1 MDAQT
6 RHKRTNSV
14 RWKAIISAIACSVI
28 LSAAILF
35 IQDRLMLARIT
46 DYCKLKTNIRNDR
59 YTIDM
64 EQQLDQTIIKLQ
76 TMAEAIS
83 EQTLQGHTQ
92 AKELTQKM
100 MLRFLSGDQ
109 SAKSVFIISEPY
121 VFDNSDSLLVNTN
134 PGFPIGW
141 YTKYIRHEN
150 MGNPETSNDLQTSS
164 TEIYDMYRVI
174 KHDNTPKV
182 VSLSENADISNVIVC
197 LMPIY
202 TNKRFCGVIGTDID
216 QKYYR
221 TMLDNQIP
229 ASSTIYITDSTGNIF
244 YSRNKDYLN
253 RNIHEVL
260 RFTEEKLGI
269 MAKTAENLPVDAV
282 CELVENNKE
291 EVYIHSK
298 RIPLACNDDNF
309 TMICINSI
317 DEIKDEQSGT
327 FLKSVVFVLLILL
340 LLSIFVVIIS
350 KNVVKPFD
358 SVRKLIDR
366 ITNGEYALEKY
377 IPDESRIPFEWL
389 RIVHS
394 IKMLAQSLKNT
405 SDFATQLKDKKF
417 EAEYEA
423 SIQNNPIGASLVTL
437 RNDMVETSEKEQQRF
452 NEERQNQ
459 WATEGH
465 SIFSDILRNNI
476 SDIHKLCDAVIDKL
490 VPYINV
496 TQGGIFIRTT
506 MPDDKDTECFE
517 LYAVFAFGHQRFHKR
532 ILAIDEGIIGACAM
546 EKHIIIINDVPD
558 NYTEIGSGL
567 GQAKPKALMFVPLIY
582 NDYLYGVMEF
592 AAFVRFEQYQIQ
604 FVERISENIA
614 STIANAKINEQTTM
628 LLQQSRQQ
636 SKQMEERE
644 DQLKNEIETLNSLVM
659 ATQTELNQIEQ
670 VNNAMNKTM
679 LVAIFST
686 KGDTLEAN
694 RRFALRYTLDVN
706 DIRRKNVYEILQL
719 TLSKYDEFKKV
730 WDNVKQGAT
739 ETYSIEFKINKDTRK
754 IKNTFIPIYDA
765 ENNVSR
771 ILCLAADITGQQNTE
786 EELSKSRNAYKELSA
801 ELSNLRKTLQSKD
814 MEIATI
820 NSELVETKRNN
831 ADNRQKMDKANQ
843 SAQFYKKELEK
854 RITKSRKIENTLK
867 EKVKAKDEEI
877 ARLQQLVNGQTPDP
891 DSVPDGGNGNEPQTE
906 PNN

>member
-1 MDAQT
+1 MDAQK
-6 RHKRTNSV
+6 RHIKTNTV
-14 RWKAIISAIACSVI
+14 RWKTVISVIVCSVV
-28 LSAAILF
+28 LSSAILF
-35 IQDRLMLARIT
+35 IQDRLMLSRIT

-59 YTIDM
+59 YTVGM
-64 EQQLDQTIIKLQ
+64 ERQLAETIIKLH
-76 TMAEAIS
+76 TMAETIS
-83 EQTLQGHTQ
+83 EQTLQDPKQ
-92 AKELTQKM
+92 VKDLTRKM

-109 SAKSVFIISEPY
+109 SAKSIFIISEPY
-121 VFDNSDSLLVNTN
+121 IFDNSDSLLVNTN

-141 YTKYIRHEN
+141 YTKYISHEN
-150 MGNPETSNDLQTSS
+150 MGNPEASTDLQTSS
-164 TEIYDMYRVI
+164 GEIYDMYRVI

-182 VSLSENADISNVIVC
+182 VSLSANADISSVIVC

-202 TNKRFCGVIGTDID
+202 TNKKFCGVIGADID

-221 TMLDNQIP
+221 NILDSQIP

-282 CELVENNKE
+282 CELVENNRE
-291 EVYIHSK
+291 EVYIHCK

-309 TMICINSI
+309 TMICINRL
-317 DEIKDEQSGT
+317 DEIRAEQNST
-327 FLKSVVFVLLILL
+327 LFRSIAIVSAILL
-340 LLSIFVVIIS
+340 LLAVCIIITSRSI
-350 KNVVKPFD
+350 VKPFS
-358 SVRKLIDR
+358 SVKKLIER
-366 ITNGEYALEKY
+366 ITNGEYSLDKY
-377 IPDESRIPFEWL
+377 IPESSKIPHEWFSV
-389 RIVHS
+389 ISS
-394 IKMLAQSLKNT
+394 IRGLAKSLKNT
-405 SDFATQLKDKKF
+405 SDFATQLKDKKL
-417 EAEYEA
+417 ESEYEE
-423 SIQNNPIGASLVTL
+423 SITKNPIGASLVTL
-437 RNDMVETSEKEQQRF
+437 RNDMIETSEKERQRF

-476 SDIHKLCDAVIDKL
+476 SDIHNLCNAVIDRL

-506 MPDDKDTECFE
+506 LPDDKNTECFE
-517 LYAVFAFGHQRFHKR
+517 LYAVFAFGHQRFHR
-532 ILAIDEGIIGACAM
+532 RTLALDEGIIGACAM
-546 EKHIIIINDVPD
+546 EKHTIIINEVPD

-592 AAFVRFEQYQIQ
+592 AAFVTFEQYQIQ

-614 STIANAKINEQTTM
+614 STIANAKINEQTTE

-636 SKQMEERE
+636 SKLMEERE
-644 DQLKNEIETLNSLVM
+644 DQLKNEIESLNSLVL
-659 ATQTELNQIEQ
+659 ATQSELSQIEQ

-730 WDNVKQGAT
+730 WDNVKQGST
-739 ETYSIEFKINKDTRK
+739 ETYNIEFRINKDTRK

-786 EELSKSRNAYKELSA
+786 EELAKSKNTNASLNN
-801 ELSNLRKTLQSKD
+801 ELSNLRKTLMSKD

-831 ADNRQKMDKANQ
+831 ADNRAKMDKANQ

-867 EKVKAKDEEI
+867 EKVKIKDEEI
-877 ARLQQLVNGQTPDP
+877 ARLQSIINGQAPD
-891 DSVPDGGNGNEPQTE
+891 DGGDAQTTTD
-906 PNN
+906 

>member
-1 MDAQT
+1 MDAQK
-6 RHKRTNSV
+6 RHNKTNTV
-14 RWKAIISAIACSVI
+14 RWKTVMAVITCSVI

-46 DYCKLKTNIRNDR
+46 DYCKLKTNIRNDK
-59 YTIDM
+59 YTVGM
-64 EQQLDQTIIKLQ
+64 EQQLAQTIIKLQ

-83 EQTLQGHTQ
+83 EQTLQDPAQ
-92 AKELTQKM
+92 AKDLTRKM
-100 MLRFLSGDQ
+100 MLRFISGDQ

-121 VFDNSDSLLVNTN
+121 IFDNSDSLLVNTN

-141 YTKYIRHEN
+141 YTKYISHEN
-150 MGNPETSNDLQTSS
+150 MGNPENSNDLQTSS
-164 TEIYDMYRVI
+164 NDIYDMYRVI
-174 KHDNTPKV
+174 KHDHTPKV
-182 VSLSENADISNVIVC
+182 VSLSQNVDISNVIVC

-202 TNKRFCGVIGTDID
+202 TNKKFCGVIGADID

-221 TMLDNQIP
+221 NMLDNQIP
-229 ASSTIYITDSTGNIF
+229 ASSTIYIADSTGNIF

-269 MAKTAENLPVDAV
+269 MSKTAENLPVDAV
-282 CELVENNKE
+282 CELIESNRE
-291 EVYIHSK
+291 EVYIHCK

-309 TMICINSI
+309 TMICINKLRDI
-317 DEIKDEQSGT
+317 EAEQSST
-327 FLKSVVFVLLILL
+327 LFKSVLIVSVILLIL
-340 LLSIFVVIIS
+340 SVVVIVLS
-350 KNVVKPFD
+350 RNMVRPFANVK
-358 SVRKLIDR
+358 KLIER
-366 ITNGEYALEKY
+366 ITNGEYMLDKFL
-377 IPDESRIPFEWL
+377 PDPSKVPHEWL
-389 RIVHS
+389 SIINS
-394 IKMLAQSLKNT
+394 IKSLAKSLKNT
-405 SDFATQLKDKKF
+405 SDFATQLKDKNL
-417 EAEYEA
+417 EAEYDA
-423 SIQNNPIGASLVTL
+423 SITNNPIGSTLVTL
-437 RNDMVETSEKEQQRF
+437 RNDMIETSEKEQQRF

-476 SDIHKLCDAVIDKL
+476 SDIHNLCNAVMDKL

-506 MPDDKDTECFE
+506 MPDDKNTECFE

-546 EKHIIIINDVPD
+546 EKHTIIINDVPD

-567 GQAKPKALMFVPLIY
+567 GQAKPKALMFVPLLY

-592 AAFVRFEQYQIQ
+592 AAFVKFEQYQIQ

-614 STIANAKINEQTTM
+614 STIANAKINEQTTL

-644 DQLKNEIETLNSLVM
+644 DQLKNEIETLNGLVM
-659 ATQTELNQIEQ
+659 TTQNELNQIEQ
-670 VNNAMNKTM
+670 VNNALNKTM

-730 WDNVKQGAT
+730 WDNVKQGTT
-739 ETYSIEFKINKDTRK
+739 ETYTIEFKINKDIRK

-786 EELSKSRNAYKELSA
+786 DELSKAKNTNKELTA
-801 ELSNLRKTLQSKD
+801 ELSSLKKTLQSKD

-867 EKVKAKDEEI
+867 EKVKLKDEEI
-877 ARLQQLVNGQTPDP
+877 ARLQQIINGQ
-891 DSVPDGGNGNEPQTE
+891 VPDEDDEDDGGETPQTE
-906 PNN
+906 QN

>member
-1 MDAQT
+1 MDAQKK
-6 RHKRTNSV
+6 HNKTNTV
-14 RWKAIISAIACSVI
+14 RWKMVMSVITCSAI

-46 DYCKLKTNIRNDR
+46 DYCKLKTNIRNDK
-59 YTIDM
+59 YTIGM
-64 EQQLDQTIIKLQ
+64 EQQLTKTIIKLQ

-83 EQTLQGHTQ
+83 EQTLQDPAQ
-92 AKELTQKM
+92 AKDLTMKM
-100 MLRFLSGDQ
+100 MLRFISGDQ

-121 VFDNSDSLLVNTN
+121 IFDNSDSLLVNTN

-141 YTKYIRHEN
+141 YTKYISHEN
-150 MGNPETSNDLQTSS
+150 VGNPETSHDLQTSS
-164 TEIYDMYRVI
+164 SEIYDMYRVI
-174 KHDNTPKV
+174 KHDHTPKV

-197 LMPIY
+197 MMPIY
-202 TNKRFCGVIGTDID
+202 TNKKFCGVIGADID

-221 TMLDNQIP
+221 NMLDNQIP
-229 ASSTIYITDSTGNIF
+229 ASSTIYIADSTGNIF

-253 RNIHEVL
+253 RNVHEVL

-282 CELVENNKE
+282 CELIESNRE
-291 EVYIHSK
+291 EVYIHCK

-309 TMICINSI
+309 TMICINRLK
-317 DEIKDEQSGT
+317 EIEAEQSST
-327 FLKSVVFVLLILL
+327 LLKSVMIVTAILLVLLAVL
-340 LLSIFVVIIS
+340 VVLS
-350 KNVVKPFD
+350 KNVIKPFASVKKLIERITSGEYMLD
-358 SVRKLIDR
+358 KYLPDPSKIPQEWYSIVNSVR
-366 ITNGEYALEKY
+366 
-377 IPDESRIPFEWL
+377 S
-389 RIVHS
+389 
-394 IKMLAQSLKNT
+394 LAKSLKNT
-405 SDFATQLKDKKF
+405 SDFATQLKDKNL
-417 EAEYEA
+417 EAEYDA
-423 SIQNNPIGASLVTL
+423 SITNNPIGSTLVTL
-437 RNDMVETSEKEQQRF
+437 RNDMIETSEKEQQRF

-476 SDIHKLCDAVIDKL
+476 SDIHNLCDAVMDKL

-506 MPDDKDTECFE
+506 MPDNKDVECFE

-532 ILAIDEGIIGACAM
+532 ILALDEGIIGACAM
-546 EKHIIIINDVPD
+546 EKHTIIINDVPD

-592 AAFVRFEQYQIQ
+592 AAFVKFEQYQIQ

-614 STIANAKINEQTTM
+614 STIANAKINEQTTL

-636 SKQMEERE
+636 SKLMEERE
-644 DQLKNEIETLNSLVM
+644 DQLKNEIESLNSLVI
-659 ATQTELNQIEQ
+659 ATQTELNQIDQ
-670 VNNAMNKTM
+670 VNNALNKTM
-679 LVAIFST
+679 LVAIFSP

-730 WDNVKQGAT
+730 WDNIKQGST
-739 ETYSIEFKINKDTRK
+739 DTYTIEFKINKDVRK
-754 IKNTFIPIYDA
+754 IKNTFIPIYDS

-786 EELSKSRNAYKELSA
+786 DELSKVRMSNKELST
-801 ELSNLRKTLQSKD
+801 ELNTLKKTLQSKD

-867 EKVKAKDEEI
+867 EKVKLKDEEI
-877 ARLQQLVNGQTPDP
+877 ARLQQIINGQ
-891 DSVPDGGNGNEPQTE
+891 SPDGGDDGEALA
-906 PNN
+906 

>member
-1 MDAQT
+1 MDAQKK
-6 RHKRTNSV
+6 HNKTNTV
-14 RWKAIISAIACSVI
+14 RWKMVMSVITCSAI

-46 DYCKLKTNIRNDR
+46 DYCKLKTNIRNDK
-59 YTIDM
+59 YTIGM
-64 EQQLDQTIIKLQ
+64 EQQLTKTIIKLQ

-83 EQTLQGHTQ
+83 EQTLQDPAQ
-92 AKELTQKM
+92 AKDLTMKM
-100 MLRFLSGDQ
+100 MLRFISGDQ

-121 VFDNSDSLLVNTN
+121 IFDNSDSLLVNTN

-141 YTKYIRHEN
+141 YTKYISHEN
-150 MGNPETSNDLQTSS
+150 VGNPETSHDLQTSS
-164 TEIYDMYRVI
+164 SEIYDMYRVI
-174 KHDNTPKV
+174 KHDHTPKV

-197 LMPIY
+197 MMPIY
-202 TNKRFCGVIGTDID
+202 TNKKFCGVIGADID

-221 TMLDNQIP
+221 NMLDNQIP
-229 ASSTIYITDSTGNIF
+229 ASSTIYIADSTGNIF

-253 RNIHEVL
+253 RNVHEVL

-282 CELVENNKE
+282 CELIESNRE
-291 EVYIHSK
+291 EVYIHCK

-309 TMICINSI
+309 TMICINRLK
-317 DEIKDEQSGT
+317 EIEAEQSST
-327 FLKSVVFVLLILL
+327 LFKSVMIVTAILLVLLAVL
-340 LLSIFVVIIS
+340 VVLS
-350 KNVVKPFD
+350 KNVIKPFA
-358 SVRKLIDR
+358 SVKKLIER
-366 ITNGEYALEKY
+366 ITSGEYMLDKY
-377 IPDESRIPFEWL
+377 LPDPSKIPQEWYS
-389 RIVHS
+389 IVNS
-394 IKMLAQSLKNT
+394 VKSLAKSLKNT
-405 SDFATQLKDKKF
+405 SDFATQLKDKNL
-417 EAEYEA
+417 EAEYDA
-423 SIQNNPIGASLVTL
+423 SITNNPIGSTLVTL
-437 RNDMVETSEKEQQRF
+437 RNDMIETSEKEQQRF

-476 SDIHKLCDAVIDKL
+476 SDIHNLCDAVMDKL

-506 MPDDKDTECFE
+506 MPDNKDVECFE

-532 ILAIDEGIIGACAM
+532 ILALDEGIIGACAM
-546 EKHIIIINDVPD
+546 EKHTIIINDVPD

-592 AAFVRFEQYQIQ
+592 AAFVKFEQYQIQ

-614 STIANAKINEQTTM
+614 STIANAKINEQTTL

-636 SKQMEERE
+636 SKLMEERE
-644 DQLKNEIETLNSLVM
+644 DQLKNEIESLNSLVV

-670 VNNAMNKTM
+670 VNNALNKTM
-679 LVAIFST
+679 LVAIFSP

-730 WDNVKQGAT
+730 WDNIKQGST
-739 ETYSIEFKINKDTRK
+739 DTYTIEFKINKDVRK
-754 IKNTFIPIYDA
+754 IKNTFIPIYDS

-786 EELSKSRNAYKELSA
+786 DELSKVKMSNKELST
-801 ELSNLRKTLQSKD
+801 ELNTLKKTLQSKD

-867 EKVKAKDEEI
+867 EKVKLKDEEI
-877 ARLQQLVNGQTPDP
+877 ARLQQIINGQTPDGG
-891 DSVPDGGNGNEPQTE
+891 DDGEALA
-906 PNN
+906 

>member
-1 MDAQT
+1 MDAQKK
-6 RHKRTNSV
+6 HNKTNTV
-14 RWKAIISAIACSVI
+14 RWKMVMSVITCSAI

-46 DYCKLKTNIRNDR
+46 DYCKLKTNIRNDK
-59 YTIDM
+59 YTIGM
-64 EQQLDQTIIKLQ
+64 EQQLTKTIIKLQ

-83 EQTLQGHTQ
+83 EQTLQDPAQ
-92 AKELTQKM
+92 AKDLTMKM
-100 MLRFLSGDQ
+100 MLRFISGDQ

-121 VFDNSDSLLVNTN
+121 IFDNSDSLLVNTN

-141 YTKYIRHEN
+141 YTKYISHEN
-150 MGNPETSNDLQTSS
+150 VGNPETSHDLQTSS
-164 TEIYDMYRVI
+164 SEIYDMYRVI
-174 KHDNTPKV
+174 KHDHTPKV

-197 LMPIY
+197 MMPIY
-202 TNKRFCGVIGTDID
+202 TNKKFCGVIGADID

-221 TMLDNQIP
+221 NMLDNQIP
-229 ASSTIYITDSTGNIF
+229 ASSTIYIADSTGNIF

-253 RNIHEVL
+253 RNVHEVL

-282 CELVENNKE
+282 CELIESNRE
-291 EVYIHSK
+291 EVYIHCK

-309 TMICINSI
+309 TMICINRLK
-317 DEIKDEQSGT
+317 EIEAEQSST
-327 FLKSVVFVLLILL
+327 LLKSVMIVTAILLVLLAVL
-340 LLSIFVVIIS
+340 VVLS
-350 KNVVKPFD
+350 KNVIKPFASVKKLIERITSGEYMLD
-358 SVRKLIDR
+358 KYLPDPSKIPQEWYSIVNSVR
-366 ITNGEYALEKY
+366 
-377 IPDESRIPFEWL
+377 S
-389 RIVHS
+389 
-394 IKMLAQSLKNT
+394 LAKSLKNT
-405 SDFATQLKDKKF
+405 SDFATQLKDKNL
-417 EAEYEA
+417 EAEYDA
-423 SIQNNPIGASLVTL
+423 SITNNPIGSTLVTL
-437 RNDMVETSEKEQQRF
+437 RNDMIETSEKEQQRF

-476 SDIHKLCDAVIDKL
+476 SDIHNLCDAVMDKL

-506 MPDDKDTECFE
+506 MPDNKDVECFE

-532 ILAIDEGIIGACAM
+532 ILALDEGIIGACAM
-546 EKHIIIINDVPD
+546 EKHTIIINDVPD

-592 AAFVRFEQYQIQ
+592 AAFVKFEQYQIQ

-614 STIANAKINEQTTM
+614 STIANAKINEQTTL

-636 SKQMEERE
+636 SKLMEERE
-644 DQLKNEIETLNSLVM
+644 DQLKNEIESLNSLVI

-670 VNNAMNKTM
+670 VNNALNKTM
-679 LVAIFST
+679 LVAIFSP

-730 WDNVKQGAT
+730 WDNIKQGST
-739 ETYSIEFKINKDTRK
+739 DTYTIEFKINKDVRK
-754 IKNTFIPIYDA
+754 IKNTFIPIYDS

-786 EELSKSRNAYKELSA
+786 DELSKVRMSNKELST
-801 ELSNLRKTLQSKD
+801 ELNTLKKTLQSKD

-867 EKVKAKDEEI
+867 EKVKLKDEEI
-877 ARLQQLVNGQTPDP
+877 ARLQQIINGQ
-891 DSVPDGGNGNEPQTE
+891 SPDGGDDGEALA
-906 PNN
+906 

>member
-6 RHKRTNSV
+6 RHNVTNTV
-14 RWKAIISAIACSVI
+14 RWKTVITVIVCSVI

-35 IQDRLMLARIT
+35 IQDRLMLSRIT
-46 DYCKLKTNIRNDR
+46 DYCKLKTNIRNDK
-59 YTIDM
+59 YTIGM
-64 EQQLDQTIIKLQ
+64 EQQLAQTIIKLQ

-83 EQTLQGHTQ
+83 EQTLQDPAQ
-92 AKELTQKM
+92 AKDLTRKM
-100 MLRFLSGDQ
+100 MLRFISGDQ

-141 YTKYIRHEN
+141 YTKYISHEN

-164 TEIYDMYRVI
+164 SEIYDIYRVI

-182 VSLSENADISNVIVC
+182 LSLSENADISNVIVC
-197 LMPIY
+197 MMPIY
-202 TNKRFCGVIGTDID
+202 TNKKFCGVIGADID

-221 TMLDNQIP
+221 NMLDNQIP
-229 ASSTIYITDSTGNIF
+229 ASSTIYIADSIGNIF
-244 YSRNKDYLN
+244 YSRNKDFLN

-282 CELVENNKE
+282 CELIENNRE
-291 EVYIHSK
+291 EVYIHCK

-309 TMICINSI
+309 TMICINKLS
-317 DEIKDEQSGT
+317 EIEEEQSGT
-327 FLKSVVFVLLILL
+327 LFKSVVFVSLIILVLSILLIVL
-340 LLSIFVVIIS
+340 S
-350 KNVVKPFD
+350 KNIVKPFT
-358 SVRKLIDR
+358 STKKLIER
-366 ITNGEYALEKY
+366 ITNGEYVLDKY
-377 IPDESRIPFEWL
+377 LPQLSKIPLEWL
-389 RIVHS
+389 DIVNS
-394 IKMLAQSLKNT
+394 IRTLAKSLKHT
-405 SDFATQLKDKKF
+405 SDFATQLREKKL
-417 EAEYEA
+417 EAEYDT
-423 SIQNNPIGASLVTL
+423 SITNNPIGSSLVDL
-437 RNDMVETSEKEQQRF
+437 RNDMLETSEKEQQRF
-452 NEERQNQ
+452 NEEHQNQ

-476 SDIHKLCDAVIDKL
+476 SDIHALCDAVIDRL

-506 MPDDKDTECFE
+506 MPDNKDAECFE
-517 LYAVFAFGHQRFHKR
+517 LYAVYAFGHQRFHKR
-532 ILAIDEGIIGACAM
+532 ILALDEGIIGACAM
-546 EKHIIIINDVPD
+546 EKHTIIINDVPD

-567 GQAKPKALMFVPLIY
+567 GQAKPKALMFVPLLY

-592 AAFVRFEQYQIQ
+592 AAFVKFEQYQIQ

-636 SKQMEERE
+636 SKLMEERE
-644 DQLKNEIETLNSLVM
+644 DQLKTEIETLNSLVVT
-659 ATQTELNQIEQ
+659 TQNELNQIEQ
-670 VNNAMNKTM
+670 VNNALNKTM

-730 WDNVKQGAT
+730 WDNVKQGTT
-739 ETYSIEFKINKDTRK
+739 ETYTIEFKINKDTRK
-754 IKNTFIPIYDA
+754 IKNTFIPIYDS

-786 EELSKSRNAYKELSA
+786 EELTKAKNTNKEITA
-801 ELSNLRKTLQSKD
+801 ELNSLKKTLQSKD

-867 EKVKAKDEEI
+867 EKVKVKDEEI
-877 ARLQQLVNGQTPDP
+877 ARLQQIINGQ
-891 DSVPDGGNGNEPQTE
+891 VPVDDGNDGDEILPEQE
-906 PNN
+906 

>member
-1 MDAQT
+1 MDAQK
-6 RHKRTNSV
+6 RHIKTNTV
-14 RWKAIISAIACSVI
+14 RWKTVISVIVCSVV
-28 LSAAILF
+28 LSSAILF
-35 IQDRLMLARIT
+35 IQDRLMLSRIT

-59 YTIDM
+59 YTVGM
-64 EQQLDQTIIKLQ
+64 ERQLAETIIKLH
-76 TMAEAIS
+76 TMAETIS
-83 EQTLQGHTQ
+83 EQTLQDPKQ
-92 AKELTQKM
+92 VKDLTRKM

-109 SAKSVFIISEPY
+109 SAKSIFIISEPY
-121 VFDNSDSLLVNTN
+121 IFDNSDSLLVNTN

-141 YTKYIRHEN
+141 YTKYISHEN
-150 MGNPETSNDLQTSS
+150 MGNPEASTDLQTSS
-164 TEIYDMYRVI
+164 GEIYDMYRVI

-182 VSLSENADISNVIVC
+182 VSLSANADISSVIVC

-202 TNKRFCGVIGTDID
+202 TNKKFCGVIGADID

-221 TMLDNQIP
+221 NILDSQIP

-282 CELVENNKE
+282 CELVENNRE
-291 EVYIHSK
+291 EVYIHCK

-309 TMICINSI
+309 TMICINRL
-317 DEIKDEQSGT
+317 DEIRAEQNST
-327 FLKSVVFVLLILL
+327 LFRSIAIVSAILL
-340 LLSIFVVIIS
+340 LLAVCIIIASRSI
-350 KNVVKPFD
+350 VKPFS
-358 SVRKLIDR
+358 SVKKLIER
-366 ITNGEYALEKY
+366 ITNGEYSLDKY
-377 IPDESRIPFEWL
+377 IPESSKIPHEWFSV
-389 RIVHS
+389 ISS
-394 IKMLAQSLKNT
+394 IRGLAKSLKNT
-405 SDFATQLKDKKF
+405 SDFATQLKDKKL
-417 EAEYEA
+417 ESEYEE
-423 SIQNNPIGASLVTL
+423 SITKNPIGASLVTL
-437 RNDMVETSEKEQQRF
+437 RNDMIETSEKERQRF

-476 SDIHKLCDAVIDKL
+476 SDIHNLCNAVIDRL

-506 MPDDKDTECFE
+506 LPDDKNTECFE

-532 ILAIDEGIIGACAM
+532 TLALDEGIIGACAM
-546 EKHIIIINDVPD
+546 EKHTIIINEVPD

-592 AAFVRFEQYQIQ
+592 AAFVTFEQYQIQ

-614 STIANAKINEQTTM
+614 STIANAKINEQTTE

-636 SKQMEERE
+636 SKLMEERE
-644 DQLKNEIETLNSLVM
+644 DQLKNEIESLNSLVL
-659 ATQTELNQIEQ
+659 ATQSELSQIEQ

-730 WDNVKQGAT
+730 WDNVKQGST
-739 ETYSIEFKINKDTRK
+739 ETYNIEFRINKDTRK

-786 EELSKSRNAYKELSA
+786 EELAKSKTTNASLNN
-801 ELSNLRKTLQSKD
+801 ELSNLRKTLMSKD

-831 ADNRQKMDKANQ
+831 ADNRAKMDKANQ

-867 EKVKAKDEEI
+867 EKVKIKDEEI
-877 ARLQQLVNGQTPDP
+877 ARLQSIINGQTPD
-891 DSVPDGGNGNEPQTE
+891 GGDTQTTTD
-906 PNN
+906 

>member
-1 MDAQT
+1 MDAQKK
-6 RHKRTNSV
+6 HNKTNTV
-14 RWKAIISAIACSVI
+14 RWKMVMSVITCSAI

-46 DYCKLKTNIRNDR
+46 DYCKLKTNIRNDK
-59 YTIDM
+59 YTIVM
-64 EQQLDQTIIKLQ
+64 EQQLTKTIIKLQ

-83 EQTLQGHTQ
+83 EQTLQDPAQ
-92 AKELTQKM
+92 AKDLTMKM
-100 MLRFLSGDQ
+100 MLRFISGDQ

-121 VFDNSDSLLVNTN
+121 IFDNSDSLLVNTN

-141 YTKYIRHEN
+141 YTKYISHEN
-150 MGNPETSNDLQTSS
+150 VGNPETSHDLQTSS
-164 TEIYDMYRVI
+164 SEIYDMYRVI
-174 KHDNTPKV
+174 KHDHTPKV

-197 LMPIY
+197 MMPIY
-202 TNKRFCGVIGTDID
+202 TNKKFCGVIGADID

-221 TMLDNQIP
+221 NMLDNQIP
-229 ASSTIYITDSTGNIF
+229 ASSTIYIADSTGNIF

-253 RNIHEVL
+253 RNVHEVL

-282 CELVENNKE
+282 CELIESNRE
-291 EVYIHSK
+291 EVYIHCK

-309 TMICINSI
+309 TMICINRLK
-317 DEIKDEQSGT
+317 EIEAEQSST
-327 FLKSVVFVLLILL
+327 LLKSVMIVTAILLVLLAVL
-340 LLSIFVVIIS
+340 VVLS
-350 KNVVKPFD
+350 KNVIKPFASVKKLIERITSGEYMLD
-358 SVRKLIDR
+358 KYLPDPSKIPQEWYSIVNSVR
-366 ITNGEYALEKY
+366 
-377 IPDESRIPFEWL
+377 S
-389 RIVHS
+389 
-394 IKMLAQSLKNT
+394 LAKSLKNT
-405 SDFATQLKDKKF
+405 SDFATQLKDKNL
-417 EAEYEA
+417 EAEYDA
-423 SIQNNPIGASLVTL
+423 SITNNPIGSTLVTL
-437 RNDMVETSEKEQQRF
+437 RNDMIETSEKEQQRF

-476 SDIHKLCDAVIDKL
+476 SDIHNLCDAVMDKL

-506 MPDDKDTECFE
+506 MPDNKDVECFE

-532 ILAIDEGIIGACAM
+532 ILALDEGIIGACAM
-546 EKHIIIINDVPD
+546 EKHTIIINDVPD

-592 AAFVRFEQYQIQ
+592 AAFVKFEQYQIQ

-614 STIANAKINEQTTM
+614 STIANAKINEQTTL

-636 SKQMEERE
+636 SKLMEERE
-644 DQLKNEIETLNSLVM
+644 DQLKNEIESLNSLVI

-670 VNNAMNKTM
+670 VNNALNKTM
-679 LVAIFST
+679 LVAIFSP

-730 WDNVKQGAT
+730 WDNIKQGST
-739 ETYSIEFKINKDTRK
+739 DTYTIEFKINKDVRK
-754 IKNTFIPIYDA
+754 IKNTFIPIYDS

-786 EELSKSRNAYKELSA
+786 DELSKVRMSNKELST
-801 ELSNLRKTLQSKD
+801 ELNTLKKTLQSKD

-867 EKVKAKDEEI
+867 EKVKLKDEEI
-877 ARLQQLVNGQTPDP
+877 ARLQQIINGQ
-891 DSVPDGGNGNEPQTE
+891 SPDGGDDGEALA
-906 PNN
+906 

>member
-1 MDAQT
+1 MDVNNN
-6 RHKRTNSV
+6 KYGKTNTV
-14 RWKAIISAIACSVI
+14 RWKTVVSAIAVTI
-28 LSAAILF
+28 LLSSAILL
-35 IQDRLMLARIT
+35 IQDNLMFSRIT
-46 DYCKLKTNIRNDR
+46 DHSMLKTNIRNDK
-59 YTIDM
+59 YTVEM
-64 EQQLDQTIIKLQ
+64 ESQLTKTIVKLQ
-76 TMAEAIS
+76 TMAESIS
-83 EQTLQGHTQ
+83 EQTSQERMS
-92 AKELTQKM
+92 AKEITKKM
-100 MLRFLSGDQ
+100 MLRFLAGDQ
-109 SAKSVFIISEPY
+109 SAKSIFIISEPY
-121 VFDNSDSLLVNTN
+121 IFDDSDSLLVNTN

-141 YTKYIRHEN
+141 YTKYIRHESL
-150 MGNPETSNDLQTSS
+150 GTPETSNDLQSS
-164 TEIYDMYRVI
+164 SGDVYDMYRVI

-182 VSLSENADISNVIVC
+182 VSRSANADISNVIVC

-202 TNKRFCGVIGTDID
+202 TKNKFSGVIGADID

-221 TMLDNQIP
+221 NILDSQIP
-229 ASSTIYITDSTGNIF
+229 ASSTVYIADSTGNIF
-244 YSRNKDYLN
+244 YSRNKDFLN
-253 RNIHEVL
+253 RNVHEIL

-291 EVYIHSK
+291 KVYIHSK
-298 RIPLACNDDNF
+298 RIPLVCNNDNF
-309 TMICINSI
+309 TMISINPLR
-317 DEIKDEQSGT
+317 EIKAEQNHA
-327 FLKSVVFVLLILL
+327 LIQMVVIVALL
-340 LLSIFVVIIS
+340 LLLIAIVLVIFS
-350 KNVVKPFD
+350 KRIVRPFD
-358 SVRKLIDR
+358 NTKRLIDK
-366 ITNGEYALEKY
+366 IGAGEYVIDKYLPDNMKIPQEWMQIIGSVKALAK
-377 IPDESRIPFEWL
+377 
-389 RIVHS
+389 
-394 IKMLAQSLKNT
+394 SLKTT
-405 SDFATQLKDKKF
+405 SDFANQIKDKNF
-417 EAEYEA
+417 EADYDA
-423 SIQNNPIGASLVTL
+423 SVNDNPIGASLVAL
-437 RNDMVETSEKEQQRF
+437 RNNMLETSEKEQQRF

-476 SDIHKLCDAVIDKL
+476 SDIHQLCNAVIDRL
-490 VPYINV
+490 VPYIKVN
-496 TQGGIFIRTT
+496 QGGIFIRTT

-532 ILAIDEGIIGACAM
+532 TLAIDEGMIGACAM
-546 EKHIIIINDVPD
+546 EKHTIIINDVPD

-636 SKQMEERE
+636 SKLMEEKE
-644 DQLKNEIETLNSLVM
+644 DQLKTEIETLNNLVH
-659 ATQTELNQIEQ
+659 ATQSELSEIEQ

-730 WDNVKQGAT
+730 WDNVKQGNT
-739 ETYSIEFKINKDTRK
+739 ETYTIEFKINKDTRK
-754 IKNTFIPIYDA
+754 IKNTFIPIYGSDS
-765 ENNVSR
+765 NVSR
-771 ILCLAADITGQQNTE
+771 ILCLAADVTGQQNTE
-786 EELSKSRNAYKELSA
+786 EELVKSKNSIKELTA
-801 ELSNLRKTLQSKD
+801 ELTALKKTLQSKD

-820 NSELVETKRNN
+820 NSELVETKQSN
-831 ADNRQKMDKANQ
+831 ADTRQKMDKANQ

-867 EKVKAKDEEI
+867 EKVKDKDAQIAQLQRIINGEADEETEQNGDE
-877 ARLQQLVNGQTPDP
+877 QQKDTL
-891 DSVPDGGNGNEPQTE
+891 
-906 PNN
+906 

>member
-1 MDAQT
+1 MDVNNN
-6 RHKRTNSV
+6 KYGKTNTV
-14 RWKAIISAIACSVI
+14 RWKTVVSAIAVTI
-28 LSAAILF
+28 LLSSAILL
-35 IQDRLMLARIT
+35 IQDNLMFSRIT
-46 DYCKLKTNIRNDR
+46 DHSMLKTNIRNDK
-59 YTIDM
+59 YTVEM
-64 EQQLDQTIIKLQ
+64 ESQLTKTIVKLQ
-76 TMAEAIS
+76 TMAESIS
-83 EQTLQGHTQ
+83 EQTSQERMS
-92 AKELTQKM
+92 AKEITKKM
-100 MLRFLSGDQ
+100 MLRFLAGDQ
-109 SAKSVFIISEPY
+109 SAKSIFIISEPY
-121 VFDNSDSLLVNTN
+121 IFDDSDSLLVNTN

-141 YTKYIRHEN
+141 YTKYIRHESL
-150 MGNPETSNDLQTSS
+150 GTPETSNDLQSS
-164 TEIYDMYRVI
+164 SGDVYDMYRVI

-182 VSLSENADISNVIVC
+182 VSRSANADISNVIVC

-202 TNKRFCGVIGTDID
+202 TKNKFSGVIGADID

-221 TMLDNQIP
+221 NILDSQIP
-229 ASSTIYITDSTGNIF
+229 ASSTVYIADSTGNIF
-244 YSRNKDYLN
+244 YSRNKDFLN
-253 RNIHEVL
+253 RNVHEIL

-291 EVYIHSK
+291 KVYIHSK
-298 RIPLACNDDNF
+298 RIPLVCNNDNF
-309 TMICINSI
+309 TMISINPLR
-317 DEIKDEQSGT
+317 EIKAEQNHA
-327 FLKSVVFVLLILL
+327 LIQMVVIVALL
-340 LLSIFVVIIS
+340 LLLIAIVLVIFS
-350 KNVVKPFD
+350 KRIVRPFD
-358 SVRKLIDR
+358 NTKRLIDK
-366 ITNGEYALEKY
+366 IGAGEYVIDKYLPDNMKIPQEWMQIIGSVKALAK
-377 IPDESRIPFEWL
+377 
-389 RIVHS
+389 
-394 IKMLAQSLKNT
+394 SLKTT
-405 SDFATQLKDKKF
+405 SDFANQIKDKNF
-417 EAEYEA
+417 EADYDA
-423 SIQNNPIGASLVTL
+423 SVNDNPIGASLVAL
-437 RNDMVETSEKEQQRF
+437 RNNMLETSEKEQQRF

-476 SDIHKLCDAVIDKL
+476 SDIHQLCNAVIDRL
-490 VPYINV
+490 VPYIKVN
-496 TQGGIFIRTT
+496 QGGIFIRTT

-532 ILAIDEGIIGACAM
+532 TLAIDEGMIGACAM
-546 EKHIIIINDVPD
+546 EKHTIIINDVPD

-636 SKQMEERE
+636 SKLMEEKE
-644 DQLKNEIETLNSLVM
+644 DQLKTEIETLNNLVH
-659 ATQTELNQIEQ
+659 ATQSELSEIEQ

-730 WDNVKQGAT
+730 WDNVKQGNT
-739 ETYSIEFKINKDTRK
+739 ETYTIEFKINKDTRK
-754 IKNTFIPIYDA
+754 IKNTFIPIYGSDS
-765 ENNVSR
+765 NVSR
-771 ILCLAADITGQQNTE
+771 ILCLAADVTGQQNTE
-786 EELSKSRNAYKELSA
+786 EELVKSKNNIKELTA
-801 ELSNLRKTLQSKD
+801 ELTALKKTLQSKD

-820 NSELVETKRNN
+820 NSELVETKQSN
-831 ADNRQKMDKANQ
+831 ADTRQKMDKANQ

-867 EKVKAKDEEI
+867 EKVKDKDAQIAQLQRIINGEADEETEQNGDE
-877 ARLQQLVNGQTPDP
+877 QQKDTL
-891 DSVPDGGNGNEPQTE
+891 
-906 PNN
+906 

>member
-1 MDAQT
+1 MDAQKK
-6 RHKRTNSV
+6 HNKTNTV
-14 RWKAIISAIACSVI
+14 RWKMVMSVITCSAI

-46 DYCKLKTNIRNDR
+46 DYCKLKTNIRNDK
-59 YTIDM
+59 YTIGM
-64 EQQLDQTIIKLQ
+64 EQQLTKTIIKLQ

-83 EQTLQGHTQ
+83 EQTLQDPAQ
-92 AKELTQKM
+92 AKDLTMKM
-100 MLRFLSGDQ
+100 MLRFISGDQ

-121 VFDNSDSLLVNTN
+121 IFDNSDSLLVNTN

-141 YTKYIRHEN
+141 YTKYISHEN
-150 MGNPETSNDLQTSS
+150 VGNPETSHDLQTSS
-164 TEIYDMYRVI
+164 SEIYDMYRVI
-174 KHDNTPKV
+174 KHDHTPKV

-197 LMPIY
+197 MMPIY
-202 TNKRFCGVIGTDID
+202 TNKKFCGVIGADID

-221 TMLDNQIP
+221 NMLDNQIP
-229 ASSTIYITDSTGNIF
+229 ASSTIYIADSTGNIF

-253 RNIHEVL
+253 RNVHEVL

-282 CELVENNKE
+282 CELIESNRE
-291 EVYIHSK
+291 EVYIHCK

-309 TMICINSI
+309 TMICINRLK
-317 DEIKDEQSGT
+317 EIEAEQSST
-327 FLKSVVFVLLILL
+327 LLKSVMIVTAILLVLLAVL
-340 LLSIFVVIIS
+340 VVLS
-350 KNVVKPFD
+350 KNVIKPFASVKKLIERITSGEYMLD
-358 SVRKLIDR
+358 KYLPDPSKIPQEWYSIVNSVR
-366 ITNGEYALEKY
+366 
-377 IPDESRIPFEWL
+377 S
-389 RIVHS
+389 
-394 IKMLAQSLKNT
+394 LAKSLKNT
-405 SDFATQLKDKKF
+405 SDFATQLKDKNL
-417 EAEYEA
+417 EAEYDA
-423 SIQNNPIGASLVTL
+423 SITDNPIGSTLVTL
-437 RNDMVETSEKEQQRF
+437 RNDMIETSEKEQQRF

-476 SDIHKLCDAVIDKL
+476 SDIHNLCNAVMDKL

-506 MPDDKDTECFE
+506 MPDNKDVECFE

-532 ILAIDEGIIGACAM
+532 IIALDEGIIGACAM
-546 EKHIIIINDVPD
+546 EKHTIIINDVPD

-592 AAFVRFEQYQIQ
+592 AAFVKFEQYQIQ

-614 STIANAKINEQTTM
+614 STIANAKINEQTTL

-636 SKQMEERE
+636 SKLMEERE
-644 DQLKNEIETLNSLVM
+644 DQLKNEIESLNSLVI

-670 VNNAMNKTM
+670 VNNALNKTM
-679 LVAIFST
+679 LVAIFSP

-730 WDNVKQGAT
+730 WDNIKQGST
-739 ETYSIEFKINKDTRK
+739 DTYTIEFKINKDVRK
-754 IKNTFIPIYDA
+754 IKNTFIPIYDS

-786 EELSKSRNAYKELSA
+786 DELSKVRMSNKELST
-801 ELSNLRKTLQSKD
+801 ELNTLKKTLQSKD

-867 EKVKAKDEEI
+867 EKVKLKDEEI
-877 ARLQQLVNGQTPDP
+877 ARLQQIINGQ
-891 DSVPDGGNGNEPQTE
+891 SPDGGDDGEALA
-906 PNN
+906 

>member
-1 MDAQT
+1 MDVNNN
-6 RHKRTNSV
+6 KYGKTNTV
-14 RWKAIISAIACSVI
+14 RWKTVVSAIAVTI
-28 LSAAILF
+28 LLSSAILL
-35 IQDRLMLARIT
+35 IQDNLMFSRIT
-46 DYCKLKTNIRNDR
+46 DHSMLKTNIRNDK
-59 YTIDM
+59 YTVEM
-64 EQQLDQTIIKLQ
+64 ESQLTKTIVKLQ
-76 TMAEAIS
+76 TMAESIS
-83 EQTLQGHTQ
+83 EQTSQERMS
-92 AKELTQKM
+92 AKEITKKM
-100 MLRFLSGDQ
+100 MLRFLAGDQ
-109 SAKSVFIISEPY
+109 SAKSIFIISEPY
-121 VFDNSDSLLVNTN
+121 IFDDSDSLLVNTN

-141 YTKYIRHEN
+141 YTKYIRHESL
-150 MGNPETSNDLQTSS
+150 GTPETSNDLQSS
-164 TEIYDMYRVI
+164 SGDVYDMYRVI

-182 VSLSENADISNVIVC
+182 VSRSANADISNVIVC

-202 TNKRFCGVIGTDID
+202 TKNKFSGVIGADID

-221 TMLDNQIP
+221 NILDSQIP
-229 ASSTIYITDSTGNIF
+229 ASSTVYIADSTGNIF
-244 YSRNKDYLN
+244 YSRNKDFLN
-253 RNIHEVL
+253 RNVHEIL

-291 EVYIHSK
+291 KVYIHSK
-298 RIPLACNDDNF
+298 RIPLVCNNDNF
-309 TMICINSI
+309 TMISINPLR
-317 DEIKDEQSGT
+317 EIKAEQNHA
-327 FLKSVVFVLLILL
+327 LIQMVVIVALL
-340 LLSIFVVIIS
+340 LLLIAIVLIIFS
-350 KNVVKPFD
+350 KRIVRPFD
-358 SVRKLIDR
+358 NTKRLIDK
-366 ITNGEYALEKY
+366 IGAGEYVIDKYLPDNMKIPQEWMQIIGSVKALAK
-377 IPDESRIPFEWL
+377 
-389 RIVHS
+389 
-394 IKMLAQSLKNT
+394 SLKTT
-405 SDFATQLKDKKF
+405 SDFANQIKDKNF
-417 EAEYEA
+417 EADYDA
-423 SIQNNPIGASLVTL
+423 SVNDNPIGASLVAL
-437 RNDMVETSEKEQQRF
+437 RNNMLETSEKEQQRF

-476 SDIHKLCDAVIDKL
+476 SDIHQLCNAVIDRL
-490 VPYINV
+490 VPYIKVN
-496 TQGGIFIRTT
+496 QGGIFIRTT

-532 ILAIDEGIIGACAM
+532 TLAIDEGMIGACAM
-546 EKHIIIINDVPD
+546 EKHTIIINDVPD

-636 SKQMEERE
+636 SKLMEEKE
-644 DQLKNEIETLNSLVM
+644 DQLKTEIETLNNLVH
-659 ATQTELNQIEQ
+659 ATQSELSEIEQ

-730 WDNVKQGAT
+730 WDNVKQGNT
-739 ETYSIEFKINKDTRK
+739 ETYTIEFKINKDTRK
-754 IKNTFIPIYDA
+754 IKNTFIPIYGSDS
-765 ENNVSR
+765 NVSR
-771 ILCLAADITGQQNTE
+771 ILCLAADVTGQQNTE
-786 EELSKSRNAYKELSA
+786 EELVKSKNNIKELTA
-801 ELSNLRKTLQSKD
+801 ELTALKKTLQSKD

-820 NSELVETKRNN
+820 NSELVETKQSN
-831 ADNRQKMDKANQ
+831 ADTRQKMDKANQ

-867 EKVKAKDEEI
+867 EKVKDKDAQIAQLQRIINGEADEETEQNGDE
-877 ARLQQLVNGQTPDP
+877 QQKDTL
-891 DSVPDGGNGNEPQTE
+891 
-906 PNN
+906 

>member
-1 MDAQT
+1 MDAQKKY
-6 RHKRTNSV
+6 RKTNSV
-14 RWKAIISAIACSVI
+14 RWKTVMSVIACTVL

-35 IQDRLMLARIT
+35 IQDRLMFERIT
-46 DYCKLKTNIRNDR
+46 DYGKLRTNIRNDK
-59 YTIDM
+59 YAEDM
-64 EQQLDQTIIKLQ
+64 EQQLDKTVIKLQ
-76 TMAEAIS
+76 TMAETIS
-83 EQTLQGHTQ
+83 EQVSQDATQ
-92 AKELTQKM
+92 VKPLTQKM

-109 SAKSVFIISEPY
+109 SAKSIFIISEPY
-121 VFDNSDSLLVNTN
+121 IFDNSDSLLVNTN

-150 MGNPETSNDLQTSS
+150 MGTPEISNDLQTSS
-164 TEIYDMYRVI
+164 NDIYDMYRVI
-174 KHDNTPKV
+174 KRDNTPKV
-182 VSLSENADISNVIVC
+182 VSLSQNADISNVIVC

-202 TNKRFCGVIGTDID
+202 TNKKFCGVVGVDID

-221 TMLDNQIP
+221 NILDNQIP

-244 YSRNKDYLN
+244 YSRNKDYVN

-309 TMICINSI
+309 TMICINSLDDI
-317 DEIKDEQSGT
+317 RAEQSST
-327 FLKSVVFVLLILL
+327 FIKSVLIVVTILV
-340 LLSIFVVIIS
+340 LLSIFIIVMSRNVI
-350 KNVVKPFD
+350 KPFENT
-358 SVRKLIDR
+358 RKLVDH
-366 ITNGEYALEKY
+366 ITQGDYMLEKY
-377 IPDESRIPFEWL
+377 LPETLRIPNEWL
-389 RIVHS
+389 RIVNS
-394 IKMLAQSLKNT
+394 IKGLAKSLKNT
-405 SDFATQLKDKKF
+405 SDFATQLKDKNL
-417 EAEYEA
+417 ESEYDA
-423 SIQNNPIGASLVTL
+423 SITNNPIGASLVAL
-437 RNDMVETSEKEQQRF
+437 RNDMIETTEKERQRF

-476 SDIHKLCDAVIDKL
+476 SDIHNLCDAVIDKL

-496 TQGGIFIRTT
+496 TQGGIFIRTAS
-506 MPDDKDTECFE
+506 PDDPNTECFE

-532 ILAIDEGIIGACAM
+532 ILGIDEGIIGACAM
-546 EKHIIIINDVPD
+546 EKHTIIINDVPD

-567 GQAKPKALMFVPLIY
+567 GHAKPKALMFVPLIY

-614 STIANAKINEQTTM
+614 STIANAKINEQTSL

-644 DQLKNEIETLNSLVM
+644 DQLKNEIESLNSLVL
-659 ATQTELNQIEQ
+659 ATQSELNHIEQ

-765 ENNVSR
+765 DNTVSR
-771 ILCLAADITGQQNTE
+771 ILCLAADVTGQQNTE
-786 EELSKSRNAYKELSA
+786 DELQKARTNNKELTN
-801 ELSNLRKTLQSKD
+801 ELNNLKKTLQSKD

-831 ADNRQKMDKANQ
+831 AENRQKMDKANQ

-867 EKVKAKDEEI
+867 EKVKVKDEEI
-877 ARLQQLVNGQTPDP
+877 ARLQSIVNGETPED
-891 DSVPDGGNGNEPQTE
+891 DEPSETE
-906 PNN
+906 TL